1 MKAFLHIGTEKT
13 GTTTIQHFLAKNRE
27 NLLRQGYL
35 YPSSPGKITHTK
47 LVLFALEATKIQ
59 DIHKL
64 HGFTT
69 PEKVKLFKTKF
80 KPKLIKEIKSIDVD
94 KVIFSSEHCSS
105 RLISKE
111 QIKELKTLLD
121 EVFEDIEI
129 IIYLRRQDKFLSSSY
144 STAIKAG
151 ATFPFKI
158 PSQEII
164 ENRYNYYN
172 LIRKFASIFGDNK
185 IRVRLF
191 ESTEMLEGNL
201 IKDFLNLLDLKLDN
215 SYESVENLNTS
226 LDVYCLEYIR
236 LMTLLLGKFGEIQ
249 KTRYRNKLL
258 TKLEEYS
265 HQDSRKKATI
275 LSEEMARNFM
285 LNFDESNKKIAE
297 MYLHRTDRQLF
308 NDNFSGLRKHK
319 ISNIA
324 MTKKL
329 LEITGFLIKDKL
341 TNW

>member
-47 LVLFALEATKIQ
+47 LVIFALESTKIQ

-64 HGFTT
+64 HGFTN

-80 KPKLIKEIKSIDVD
+80 KPKLIQEIKSIDVD

-121 EVFEDIEI
+121 EMFEDIEI

-164 ENRYNYYN
+164 KNRYNYYN

-249 KTRYRNKLL
+249 KTTYRNKLL

-265 HQDSRKKATI
+265 HQDSRKKSTI

-285 LNFDESNKKIAE
+285 SNFYESNKKIAE
-297 MYLHRTDRQLF
+297 MYLHRKDRKLF
-308 NDNFSGLRKHK
+308 DDNFSGLRKHK
-319 ISNIA
+319 ISNIT